1 MPSGWSMTTSAGCVP
16 TSTSAAPAEMARLRL
31 SWFPHASW
39 LALRR
44 RYHRRRAKPDSAL
57 VHFLDTPVADIDADW
72 RQGEY
77 LVLDFETTGLDPR
90 QDRLLSVGWV
100 VMRGP
105 TIDLGTAHHEVINPR
120 IGIPEQSAVIHCIT
134 DDAAAEGLPERV
146 ALEQVL
152 EALTGRV
159 LVAHNARFE
168 IAFLNA
174 ACRRHFGAGLA
185 IPVIDT
191 LLLARQGFER
201 RHLHHGPG
209 ELRLDALRGRYH
221 LPRYH
226 AHHALIDA
234 LATAELHSALCQDR
248 VSPTGRLAVRNLL
261 SVL

>member
-1 MPSGWSMTTSAGCVP
+1 
-16 TSTSAAPAEMARLRL
+16 MARLRL
-31 SWFPHASW
+31 SWFPHVTW
-39 LALRR
+39 LAMRR
-44 RYHRRRAKPDSAL
+44 RYHRRRTADGTPLAD
-57 VHFLDTPVADIDADW
+57 FLDRPVADLDADW
-72 RQGEY
+72 RKGEF
-77 LVLDFETTGLDPR
+77 LVLDFETTGLDPK

-100 VMRGP
+100 VMRGA
-105 TIDLGTAHHEVINPR
+105 TIDLATAHHEVINPM

-134 DDAAAEGLPERV
+134 DDAAAQGLPERV

-174 ACRRHFGAGLA
+174 ACQRQFGAGLA

-191 LLLARQGFER
+191 LQLARQGFER

-248 VSPTGRLAVRNLL
+248 VSPKGQLPVRDLL

>member
-1 MPSGWSMTTSAGCVP
+1 
-16 TSTSAAPAEMARLRL
+16 MARLRL
-31 SWFPHASW
+31 SWFPHATW
-39 LALRR
+39 LSLRR
-44 RYHRRRAKPDSAL
+44 RYQRRRLADDSPLAR
-57 VHFLDTPVADIDADW
+57 FLDGSIADLDADW
-72 RQGEY
+72 RAGEFI
-77 LVLDFETTGLDPR
+77 VLDFETTGLDPG

-105 TIDLGTAHHEVINPR
+105 TIELATAHHQVINPM

-134 DDAAAEGLPERV
+134 DDAAAEGLPERE
-146 ALEQVL
+146 ALEQIL
-152 EALTGRV
+152 EGLAGRV

-201 RHLHHGPG
+201 RHLHYGPG

-248 VSPTGRLAVRNLL
+248 VSPKGRLPLRRLL

>member
-1 MPSGWSMTTSAGCVP
+1 
-16 TSTSAAPAEMARLRL
+16 MARLRL

-39 LALRR
+39 LAVRR
-44 RYHRRRAKPDSAL
+44 RHHRRRATPDSAL
-57 VHFLDTPVADIDADW
+57 AHFLDTPVADIDADW
-72 RQGEY
+72 REGEY

-105 TIDLGTAHHEVINPR
+105 TIDLSTAHHEVIDPR
-120 IGIPEQSAVIHCIT
+120 IGIPEQSAVIHGIT

-191 LLLARQGFER
+191 LRLARQGFER

-234 LATAELHSALCQDR
+234 LATAELYSALAQDR
-248 VSPTGRLAVRNLL
+248 VSPTGRLAVRDLL